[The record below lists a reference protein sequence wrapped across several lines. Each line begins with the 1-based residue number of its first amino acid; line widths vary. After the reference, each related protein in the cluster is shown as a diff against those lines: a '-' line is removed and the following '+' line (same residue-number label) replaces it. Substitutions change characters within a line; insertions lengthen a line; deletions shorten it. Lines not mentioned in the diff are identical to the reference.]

1 MISIADF
8 RYFDWGE
15 KAMDQNFCT
24 LLFDRYSDNLK
35 SKIQNLKWGGVV
47 AIVVTFVLVATVAH
61 AQKQATPRIGVLL
74 LGAPPN
80 ANLDAFIQGLGE
92 LGYVEGKNI
101 LIEYRFAEG
110 HADRLPGL
118 ATELARLKIDAI
130 FTAGT
135 PAIFAL
141 KQATK
146 TIPVVFFSTSD
157 PVGTGVVSSLA
168 HPGGNITG
176 ISVLA
181 SDFWPKRL
189 ELLKEI
195 FPKLTRVAML
205 WNKGNAGMALEAK
218 ATQEV
223 AGPLGVA
230 LQDRGV
236 KDPNELDV
244 VFLAMTKDRPDGF
257 LALMDPVLNSYQKR
271 ILDFLAQNRLPAMF
285 ENKNWVEAGGLISYG
300 ANYADAHRRAAT
312 LIDKILKGAKPAD
325 LPVEQP
331 TKFELVVNL
340 KTAKQIGLTIPP
352 NVLARA
358 DKVIR

>member
-1 MISIADF
+1 MKKGTS
-8 RYFDWGE
+8 
-15 KAMDQNFCT
+15 T
-24 LLFDRYSDNLK
+24 LFIL
-35 SKIQNLKWGGVV
+35 
-47 AIVVTFVLVATVAH
+47 ATLILAPVYWAN
-61 AQKQATPRIGVLL
+61 AQKQATIPRIGVLL

-80 ANLDAFIQGLGE
+80 ANLDAFVQGLRE
-92 LGYVEGKNI
+92 LGYIEGKNI

-110 HADRLPGL
+110 KADRLPEL
-118 ATELARLKIDAI
+118 ATELVQLKVDAI
-130 FTAGT
+130 FTTGT

-146 TIPVVFFSTSD
+146 TIPIVFFSTSD
-157 PVGTGVVSSLA
+157 PIGTGVVASLA

-181 SDFWPKRL
+181 SELWPKRL

-195 FPKLTRVAML
+195 SPKLSRVAML

-244 VFLAMTKDRPDGF
+244 VFAVMTKDRPDGF

-271 ILDFLAQNRLPAMF
+271 ILDFLAQNRLPAIF
-285 ENKNWVEAGGLISYG
+285 ENRTWVEAGGLISYG

-312 LIDKILKGAKPAD
+312 LMDKIIKGAKPAEI
-325 LPVEQP
+325 PVEQP
-331 TKFELVVNL
+331 TKFELVINL
-340 KTAKQIGLTIPP
+340 KTAKQIGVTIPP
-352 NVLARA
+352 SVLYRA
-358 DKVIR
+358 DKVIK

>member
-1 MISIADF
+1 MKKGTLTLFISA
-8 RYFDWGE
+8 
-15 KAMDQNFCT
+15 T
-24 LLFDRYSDNLK
+24 L
-35 SKIQNLKWGGVV
+35 
-47 AIVVTFVLVATVAH
+47 VLAPAYLAH
-61 AQKQATPRIGVLL
+61 AQKQASIPRIGVLL

-80 ANLDAFIQGLGE
+80 ANLDAFIQGLRE
-92 LGYVEGKNI
+92 LGYIEGKNI

-110 HADRLPGL
+110 KADRLPEL
-118 ATELARLKIDAI
+118 ATELVQLKVDAI
-130 FTAGT
+130 FTTGT

-141 KQATK
+141 KKATK
-146 TIPVVFFSTSD
+146 TIPIVFFSTSD
-157 PVGTGVVSSLA
+157 PIGTGVVASLA

-181 SDFWPKRL
+181 SELWPKRL

-195 FPKLTRVAML
+195 SPKLSRVAML

-244 VFLAMTKDRPDGF
+244 VFAVMTKDRPDGF

-271 ILDFLAQNRLPAMF
+271 ILDFLAQNRLPAIF
-285 ENKNWVEAGGLISYG
+285 ENKASVEAGGLISYG
-300 ANYADAHRRAAT
+300 ANYADAHRRAAA
-312 LIDKILKGAKPAD
+312 IMDKILKGAKPAD
-325 LPVEQP
+325 IPVEQP
-331 TKFELVVNL
+331 TKFELVINL
-340 KTAKQIGLTIPP
+340 KTAKQIGVTIPQT
-352 NVLARA
+352 VLYRA
-358 DKVIR
+358 DKVIK

>member
-1 MISIADF
+1 MEIMRKKF
-8 RYFDWGE
+8 F
-15 KAMDQNFCT
+15 T
-24 LLFDRYSDNLK
+24 LALSAL
-35 SKIQNLKWGGVV
+35 L
-47 AIVVTFVLVATVAH
+47 LAH
-61 AQKQATPRIGVLL
+61 SVSAGAQQTKVPRIGVLI

-80 ANLDAFIQGLGE
+80 ANLDAFIQGLRE
-92 LGYVEGKNI
+92 LGYIEGKNL
-101 LIEYRFAEG
+101 LIDYRFAEG
-110 HADRLPGL
+110 RAERLPEL
-118 ATELARLKIDAI
+118 ATELVRLKVDAI

-157 PVGTGVVSSLA
+157 PVGTGVVASLA

-181 SDFWPKRL
+181 SDLWPKRL

-223 AGPLGVA
+223 AGPLGVS

-271 ILDFLAQNRLPAMF
+271 ILDFLAQNRLPAIF
-285 ENKNWVEAGGLISYG
+285 ENRNWVEAAGLISYG
-300 ANYADAHRRAAT
+300 ANYYHMAPTMPTHIDA
-312 LIDKILKGAKPAD
+312 
-325 LPVEQP
+325 
-331 TKFELVVNL
+331 
-340 KTAKQIGLTIPP
+340 PP
-352 NVLARA
+352 R
-358 DKVIR
+358 

>member
-1 MISIADF
+1 MKKTTSILFILA
-8 RYFDWGE
+8 
-15 KAMDQNFCT
+15 A
-24 LLFDRYSDNLK
+24 LLFAPVYP
-35 SKIQNLKWGGVV
+35 
-47 AIVVTFVLVATVAH
+47 AH

-80 ANLDAFIQGLGE
+80 ANLDAFIEGLRE
-92 LGYVEGKNI
+92 LGYIEGKNI

-110 HADRLPGL
+110 KAERLP
-118 ATELARLKIDAI
+118 ELAIELVRLKVDAI
-130 FTAGT
+130 FTGGT

-146 TIPVVFFSTSD
+146 TIPIVFFSTSD
-157 PVGTGVVSSLA
+157 PIGTGVVASLA

-181 SDFWPKRL
+181 SDLWPKRL

-195 FPKLTRVAML
+195 FPKLSRVAMV

-236 KDPNELDV
+236 KDPNELDT
-244 VFLAMTKDRPDGF
+244 VFALMIKDRPDGF
-257 LALMDPVLNSYQKR
+257 LALMDPVLTSHQKR
-271 ILDFLAQNRLPAMF
+271 ILDFLVQNRLPAIF
-285 ENKNWVEAGGLISYG
+285 ESRGWVEAGGLISYG
-300 ANYADAHRRAAT
+300 ANYPDAHKRAASQM
-312 LIDKILKGAKPAD
+312 DKILKGTKPAD
-325 LPVEQP
+325 IPVEQP
-331 TKFELVVNL
+331 TKFELVINL
-340 KTAKQIGLTIPP
+340 KTAKQIGLIIPP

-358 DKVIR
+358 DKVIK